1 MTKVNL
7 SKHGFSVKGHST
19 ADANDETGRLV
30 CASISSAAY
39 LVANTITD
47 VFADEAHI
55 EIDDGKMLVEIACM
69 SSQTANLLKGFELH
83 VRQLSEQY
91 PNCIKVYS
99 EV

>member
-7 SKHGFSVKGHST
+7 SKHGFTVKGHST
-19 ADANDETGRLV
+19 ADASDETGRLV

-39 LVANTITD
+39 LVVNTITD

-83 VRQLSEQY
+83 VRQLSEQF